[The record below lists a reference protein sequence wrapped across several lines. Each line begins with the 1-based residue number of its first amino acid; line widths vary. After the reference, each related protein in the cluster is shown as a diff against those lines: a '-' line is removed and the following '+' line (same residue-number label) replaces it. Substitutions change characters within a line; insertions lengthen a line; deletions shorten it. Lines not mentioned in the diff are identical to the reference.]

1 MIVLLEL
8 YATPLKAYLFKFLT
22 VFNPIVGKSTL
33 KSCFFLSFLLKLLD
47 LFLLKMDMIV

>member
-33 KSCFFLSFLLKLLD
+33 KSCFLSFLLKLLD